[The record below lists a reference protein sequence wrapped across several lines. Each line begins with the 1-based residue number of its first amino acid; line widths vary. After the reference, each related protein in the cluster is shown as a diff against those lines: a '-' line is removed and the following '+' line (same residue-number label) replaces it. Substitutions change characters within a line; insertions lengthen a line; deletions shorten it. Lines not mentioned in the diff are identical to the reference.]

1 MEEKYI
7 SHLLHRKYMA
17 DWKKTAAKASHKLT
31 TWGVGVYFVTGF
43 GIVYP
48 AMEKVTFGLLTKA
61 LCLTLHKVLAI
72 PFLIVTAAHVYF
84 ALKSKRAREKAEKL
98 KNA

>member
-1 MEEKYI
+1 MK
-7 SHLLHRKYMA
+7 

-31 TWGVGVYFVTGF
+31 TWGVGIYFITGF

-48 AMEKVTFGLLTKA
+48 AVGKITFGLLSKG
-61 LCLTLHKVLAI
+61 LCLTLHKVLAV

-84 ALKSKRAREKAEKL
+84 ALKAKKAREKAA